1 MKTQNLVLA
10 TALSNYAFACKM
22 EHDRIT
28 KPAVARAERACIR
41 ASESL
46 AILNRNRTEGT
57 YAVWQDTSKRAKDAV
72 QRVKPID
79 FDEYIKLKK
88 RYATILG

>member
-28 KPAVARAERACIR
+28 KPAVARAEKACIR
-41 ASESL
+41 ARESL
-46 AILNRNRTEGT
+46 EILNRNRTEGT
-57 YAVWQDTSKRAKDAV
+57 RAVWQETSKRAKDAV
-72 QRVKPID
+72 QKVKSID
-79 FDEYIKLKK
+79 FDEYMALKR